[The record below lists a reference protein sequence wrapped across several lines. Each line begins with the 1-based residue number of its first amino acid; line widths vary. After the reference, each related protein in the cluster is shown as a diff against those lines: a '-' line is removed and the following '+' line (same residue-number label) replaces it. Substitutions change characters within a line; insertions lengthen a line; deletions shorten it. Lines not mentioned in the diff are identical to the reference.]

1 MVNSSI
7 SASSWLDAVQVQ
19 RYDRLLDARPSAT
32 LTLGAALD
40 AIVDGVYADAIT
52 SLRQIYTCQG
62 EDAYTAAKRRLPQI
76 TFGGTFA
83 PTRAKTNLVQHS
95 GIVHADLDHLSD
107 PQETKLQLHGDP
119 HVVYCF
125 HSPRGDGLKYGTRT
139 QPVDSDAAYQHAWQV
154 VCDQHQAQYGIV
166 WDSSGKDVSR
176 LCFVSWDPACYIN
189 PDAAVCAVPPPPA
202 PKPTPVLMSC
212 HWPSPRLQSAAHRA
226 LERAEQLIAHAPE
239 GSRHS
244 ARLKASYLM
253 GGYLASTE
261 LSYDEALARLT
272 TAALANTDDEREA
285 SRDITDG
292 LAAGLAKPITTPPT
306 RPRGGNWRSRA
317 CAPEEAPQW
326 RKC

>member
-1 MVNSSI
+1 MFI
-7 SASSWLDAVQVQ
+7 SA
-19 RYDRLLDARPSAT
+19 
-32 LTLGAALD
+32 G
-40 AIVDGVYADAIT
+40 
-52 SLRQIYTCQG
+52 
-62 EDAYTAAKRRLPQI
+62 
-76 TFGGTFA
+76 
-83 PTRAKTNLVQHS
+83 
-95 GIVHADLDHLSD
+95 
-107 PQETKLQLHGDP
+107 
-119 HVVYCF
+119 
-125 HSPRGDGLKYGTRT
+125 GDGLKYGTRIL
-139 QPVDSDAAYQHAWQV
+139 PVDSDAAYQHAWQV

-166 WDSSGKDVSR
+166 WDPSGKDVCR

-189 PDAAVCAVPPPPA
+189 PDAAVFSVPPPPA
-202 PKPTPVLMSC
+202 PKPPPVTMSC

-226 LERAEQLIAHAPE
+226 LERAERLIAQAPA

-292 LAAGLAKPITTPPT
+292 LAAGQSKPITTPPT
-306 RPRGGNWRSRA
+306 RQRGGDWRSRA
-317 CAPEEAPQW
+317 RAPEEAPQW